1 MLAGSYIRRSIQS
14 LKCRRG
20 LYICDRLTPRTSFFS
35 STPNQPADP
44 PPLQH
49 DEDTFIS
56 VDRTG
61 LSTAPEHSHEKS
73 SEESPMV
80 KHIKSLIR
88 FRGGPITLA
97 DYMEEVLTN
106 PTAGFY
112 MNRDVFGAEGD
123 FITSPDVSQMF
134 GELIGIWSMCLWQQM
149 GQPKEVNVIEL
160 GPGRGTLMADLL
172 RGVSKFKDF
181 ASAITV
187 NLVECSPTLR
197 AVQQKALG
205 VSLETQG
212 QSATISGNVP
222 FQEAS
227 TASKKMTSTLF
238 NTSISWHADL
248 EQVPR
253 GVPSIIIA
261 HEFFDA
267 LPIHQFQKSPRGW
280 CEKLVDVDDVSERG
294 LRFVLSPNPT
304 TASNLYLAKRFKWA
318 SLKEK
323 ESLNQAEVCPQA
335 MKLTYEIAKRVGE
348 DGGGALIIDYGEDNI
363 ISDSLQAIQKHK
375 FVHVLHDPG
384 KADLSA
390 YVDFAALK
398 HVVKDSTAGAEAY
411 GPIIQSEF
419 LGMLGI
425 NFRVEALLERANEE
439 QAELLRSG
447 YWRLV
452 GDGSAPWWE
461 GEESQ
466 APIGMGS
473 RYKVLAVVKRELGAP
488 QCFNK

>member
-80 KHIKSLIR
+80 KHIKSLI
-88 FRGGPITLA
+88 
-97 DYMEEVLTN
+97 
-106 PTAGFY
+106 
-112 MNRDVFGAEGD
+112 
-123 FITSPDVSQMF
+123 
-134 GELIGIWSMCLWQQM
+134 
-149 GQPKEVNVIEL
+149 
-160 GPGRGTLMADLL
+160 

>member
-1 MLAGSYIRRSIQS
+1 
-14 LKCRRG
+14 
-20 LYICDRLTPRTSFFS
+20 
-35 STPNQPADP
+35 
-44 PPLQH
+44 
-49 DEDTFIS
+49 
-56 VDRTG
+56 
-61 LSTAPEHSHEKS
+61 
-73 SEESPMV
+73 MV
-80 KHIKSLIR
+80 KHIKSLVK

-112 MNRDVFGAEGD
+112 INRDVFGAEGD

-134 GELIGIWSMCLWQQM
+134 GELCGIWSLCLWQQM

-172 RGVSKFKDF
+172 RGVSKFKEF
-181 ASAITV
+181 ANAISV
-187 NLVECSPTLR
+187 HLVECSPTLR
-197 AVQQKALG
+197 AVQQKSLG
-205 VSLETQG
+205 ITFEEEG
-212 QSATISGNVP
+212 QSAPISGNAAS
-222 FQEAS
+222 QEV
-227 TASKKMTSTLF
+227 KKMTSTIF
-238 NTSISWHADL
+238 NSNISWHSDL

-267 LPIHQFQKSPRGW
+267 LPIHQFQKSSRGW
-280 CEKLVDVDDVSERG
+280 CEKLVDVDESSEQG
-294 LRFVLSPNPT
+294 LRFVLSPSPT

-318 SLKEK
+318 SLEEK
-323 ESLNQAEVCPQA
+323 ASLNQVEVCPQA
-335 MKLTYEIAKRVGE
+335 LKLTHEIAKRVGE
-348 DGGGALIIDYGEDNI
+348 DGGGALIIDYGEDKLI
-363 ISDSLQAIQKHK
+363 ADSLQAIQKHK

-398 HVVKDSTAGAEAY
+398 HVVKDSKAGAEAY
-411 GPIIQSEF
+411 GPITQSEF

-425 NFRVEALLERANEE
+425 NFRVEALLERAKEE
-439 QAELLRSG
+439 QVESLRSG

-473 RYKVLAVVKRELGAP
+473 RYKVLAIVKSGLGAP
-488 QCFNK
+488 QCFQQVEASEKSKTDNQTK